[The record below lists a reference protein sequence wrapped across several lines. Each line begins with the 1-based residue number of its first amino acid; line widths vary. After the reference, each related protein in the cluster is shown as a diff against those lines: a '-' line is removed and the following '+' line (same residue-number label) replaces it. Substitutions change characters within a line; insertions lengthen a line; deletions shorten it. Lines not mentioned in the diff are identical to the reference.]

1 MYNFLKRKLQNIREK
16 DKVNK
21 ICTQSYY
28 HKKYI
33 DFYKIIEYY
42 LSEGGKNEK
51 KFNS

>member
-1 MYNFLKRKLQNIREK
+1 MPNALHFFY
-16 DKVNK
+16 D
-21 ICTQSYY
+21 Y